1 MPGTDIPV
9 ASAACGAQTG
19 GRAIDDQANGRVPT
33 TGRRAGL
40 STSTLLGTGQEQGVW
55 VMGPGSLIGMLIVG
69 ALAGWLAGKI
79 VAGQGFGLLGNVVV
93 GIVGAF
99 VAGFLLPRLGLGAGG
114 GPIQAI
120 LHATFGA
127 VVLLVL
133 VRVVRRG

>member
-1 MPGTDIPV
+1 
-9 ASAACGAQTG
+9 
-19 GRAIDDQANGRVPT
+19 
-33 TGRRAGL
+33 
-40 STSTLLGTGQEQGVW
+40 
-55 VMGPGSLIGMLIVG
+55 MGPGSLIGMLIVG

-99 VAGFLLPRLGLGAGG
+99 VAGFLLPRLGIGAGG